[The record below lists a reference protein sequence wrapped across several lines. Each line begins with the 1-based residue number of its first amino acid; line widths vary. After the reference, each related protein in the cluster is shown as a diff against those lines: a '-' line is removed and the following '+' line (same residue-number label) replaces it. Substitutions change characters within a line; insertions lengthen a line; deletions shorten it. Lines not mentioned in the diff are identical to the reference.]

1 QWNKGLSLA
10 KGEYIWIAE
19 SDDYCD
25 KGFLK
30 EVLLGLRHQ
39 SVMLSF
45 ARSVFMKDGKKIWS
59 IERYLKDSS
68 ISWNAPFVMSAHIL
82 VNKVFGIKNVVPNVS
97 SAV

>member
-1 QWNKGLSLA
+1 MRRIREKVFAQWNKGLSLA

-45 ARSVFMKDGKKIWS
+45 ARSVFMKDGKKNMVNR
-59 IERYLKDSS
+59 E
-68 ISWNAPFVMSAHIL
+68 ISKGFVNIL
-82 VNKVFGIKNVVPNVS
+82 ECSFCYVGS
-97 SAV
+97 HACE